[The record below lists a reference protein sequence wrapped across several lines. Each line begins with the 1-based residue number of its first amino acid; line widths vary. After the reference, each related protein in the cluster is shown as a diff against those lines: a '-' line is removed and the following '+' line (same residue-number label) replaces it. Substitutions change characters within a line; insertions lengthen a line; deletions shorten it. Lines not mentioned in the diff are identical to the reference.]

1 MFLDERVNS
10 QTNKIFSKA
19 ILYAT
24 IISTLYLM
32 VKTYVFGLSFA
43 GSISELFI
51 IITGIGIVVLDIS
64 KFKTSDYDERIEE
77 KRMEFYNKAS
87 VTFLGMSLLG
97 FALAIPIYLLKMNE
111 TPPINILF
119 INLELLGFIYFSY
132 QFKKNRIYFNYSF
145 IENETGY
152 YKSVLK
158 NILKLTFLT
167 SMVYGFALF
176 ISLIIFMTKT
186 SMIAIV
192 ISVIISFIISLL
204 SLSLYYFL
212 ISWMERMTYKS
223 LLNGSKRLGSQLII
237 GGLYII
243 ASAFSFYITYL
254 IRTIDHSY
262 TINIGQRISYLINMS
277 NWTTQTAQ
285 LLLVMLLSNILL
297 QFKQKVKGVGIII
310 FSMMMTTI
318 ISLLTVNIGYLDMF
332 NDTKNFEMLHLI
344 TTYISLIFYIVSS
357 VGFLILTV
365 FFIKNKMS
373 KIRILIPIIGF
384 VIYIFNLGV
393 KDLFDN
399 NQQILMI
406 LSVVYSCIY
415 VFSLVKIVND
425 ETVLFK
431 DH

>member
-97 FALAIPIYLLKMNE
+97 FALAIPIYFLKMNE

-119 INLELLGFIYFSY
+119 INLELLGYIYFSY

-204 SLSLYYFL
+204 SLSLYYFF

-223 LLNGSKRLGSQLII
+223 LLNGSKRLGSQLVI

-277 NWTTQTAQ
+277 KWTTQTAQ

-344 TTYISLIFYIVSS
+344 TAYISLIFYIVSS

>member
-97 FALAIPIYLLKMNE
+97 FALAIPIYFLKMNE

-119 INLELLGFIYFSY
+119 INLELLGYIYFSY

-204 SLSLYYFL
+204 SLSLYYFF
-212 ISWMERMTYKS
+212 W
-223 LLNGSKRLGSQLII
+223 
-237 GGLYII
+237 
-243 ASAFSFYITYL
+243 A
-254 IRTIDHSY
+254 
-262 TINIGQRISYLINMS
+262 
-277 NWTTQTAQ
+277 
-285 LLLVMLLSNILL
+285 
-297 QFKQKVKGVGIII
+297 
-310 FSMMMTTI
+310 
-318 ISLLTVNIGYLDMF
+318 
-332 NDTKNFEMLHLI
+332 
-344 TTYISLIFYIVSS
+344 
-357 VGFLILTV
+357 
-365 FFIKNKMS
+365 
-373 KIRILIPIIGF
+373 
-384 VIYIFNLGV
+384 
-393 KDLFDN
+393 
-399 NQQILMI
+399 
-406 LSVVYSCIY
+406 
-415 VFSLVKIVND
+415 
-425 ETVLFK
+425 
-431 DH
+431 

>member
-204 SLSLYYFL
+204 SLSLYYFF

-344 TTYISLIFYIVSS
+344 TTYISFIFYIVSS